1 MAGCDIAIEYER
13 QSATYR
19 GGEIVRGE
27 VIVRTTDNVAC
38 NSLVLHRF
46 WQTAGKG
53 TKDTGPRISA
63 TLFQGKWEA
72 GETYRYPFH
81 FTAPAAPL
89 SYRGQNIRIDHYI
102 EARADVPWSFD
113 PKARE
118 PFYLEPGGD
127 GGPVELGT
135 NAASD
140 PDIDIKQ
147 LTKGNTPMVAGIIC
161 ILIGLFTM
169 ILAPIL
175 VPLGIGLIVW
185 SAFVMNTRKKIGEVN
200 VRATSSASPG
210 STIPVQIQ
218 FTPTAEAVIN
228 TITAR
233 LVGIE
238 RSTSGSGKN
247 KKTHRATL
255 CDDVTTL
262 SAGGQTT
269 PGRPVT
275 VRGEV
280 AVPDT
285 TAFTFAAG
293 HNRIIWRLELTID
306 IAKWPDWSQRMAIRI
321 LPAVEGGAPTEA
333 PTPYTPS
340 KARGERDYDVEGH
353 VHIRGESPKRPPA
366 LGTDDAPELEAE
378 YIDMPELPSLN
389 EPEPEPPREVP
400 VEVQTPPEAPAE
412 VLDTFEQIPDADAVP
427 DIPDSEDVQ
436 EIPTLKFDAENAA
449 DTIEEIDGAEDLD
462 VPEQAKLEP
471 ESPLDEA
478 PVDESS
484 DNAYVP
490 DEPQASPE
498 PTAPVAPLAN
508 LADAIKR
515 IKGADRFSGEQ
526 ETVMSELAAQDLPV
540 SIEVSKIEWTISMN
554 SSDNYRSG
562 RTVIGKT
569 PDGRE
574 VALRLPE
581 ASNDV
586 AERLTKGDS
595 LTVNGRIVEWNSLYD
610 RPELEAEVT
619 S

>member
-1 MAGCDIAIEYER
+1 MAGCDIAIEFDR
-13 QSATYR
+13 QGATYR
-19 GGEIVRGE
+19 GGEVVRGE
-27 VIVRTTDNVAC
+27 VVVRVTDNVAC
-38 NSLVLHRF
+38 NGLVLHRF

-63 TLFQGKWEA
+63 TLFQGQWSA

-89 SYRGQNIRIDHYI
+89 SYRGQNIRIDHYV

-127 GGPVELGT
+127 GGPIELDT

-200 VRATSSASPG
+200 VRAPSSALPG
-210 STIPVQIQ
+210 SSIPVQVQ
-218 FTPTAEAVIN
+218 FTPTADAVIN

-238 RSTSGSGKN
+238 RSTSGSGKS
-247 KKTHRATL
+247 KKTHRATIH
-255 CDDVTTL
+255 DDLTTL

-269 PGRPVT
+269 PGRAVT
-275 VRGEV
+275 VRGNV
-280 AVPDT
+280 QVPDT
-285 TAFTFAAG
+285 SAFTFAAG

-306 IAKWPDWSQRMAIRI
+306 IAKWPDWSQRMAVRVF
-321 LPAVEGGAPTEA
+321 PNVEGGAPAEA

-353 VHIRGESPKRPPA
+353 VHVRGSTPKRPPA
-366 LGTDDAPELEAE
+366 LVTDDASDLESD
-378 YIDMPELPSLN
+378 YIDMPELPSLDDPT
-389 EPEPEPPREVP
+389 PEPVVKTSVDAQEPPD
-400 VEVQTPPEAPAE
+400 TPAQ
-412 VLDTFEQIPDADAVP
+412 VLDTFEQIPDADAMP
-427 DIPDSEDVQ
+427 DVSDEVDVQ
-436 EIPTLKFDAENAA
+436 DVPTLDFEPDDLT
-449 DTIEEIDGAEDLD
+449 DTIEEIAGDDEPHLSGEDEPD
-462 VPEQAKLEP
+462 PVEP
-471 ESPLDEA
+471 EAAIESEA
-478 PVDESS
+478 E
-484 DNAYVP
+484 A
-490 DEPQASPE
+490 A
-498 PTAPVAPLAN
+498 APVAPSAN
-508 LADAIKR
+508 LADAIAR
-515 IKGADRFSGEQ
+515 ITGADRFSGEQ
-526 ETVMSELAAQDLPV
+526 ETVMGELATQELPV
-540 SIEVSKIEWTISMN
+540 SIEVKKIEWTISMN
-554 SSDNYRSG
+554 SSEGYRSG
-562 RTVIGKT
+562 RTVIGQT

-574 VALRLPE
+574 IALRLPE
-581 ASNDV
+581 ASNEV
-586 AERLTKGDS
+586 AEALSKGDTFNAS
-595 LTVNGRIVEWNSLYD
+595 GRIVEWNSLYD
-610 RPELEAEVT
+610 RPELEADPT
-619 S
+619 A